1 MKEKFLESI
10 KKTRNYVVA
19 KIKSNRVAIIVVILL
34 SIGFISDKN
43 RTKRIADERNVG
55 DTVPKESIFIDM
67 TLYSK
72 NLKEKREYLLDNFD
86 NDFVIGDKK
95 APLTIVDFSSFSC
108 SFCRQMRRDINKI
121 VDEYAVKSKRLRY
134 VLRPV
139 VNSKTIAL
147 KILLGC
153 VEDSDKRWKLID
165 SIFSIDWMKIN
176 SVKTAVDGLMTKH
189 NIDAEKIR
197 DCLNDDEKYQK
208 IVYYQ
213 RENSQIFK
221 IEKTPLLVV
230 NGRTYSGYKNYD
242 ELKKIIDE
250 NVHKN

>member
-1 MKEKFLESI
+1 MKENFLESI
-10 KKTRNYVVA
+10 KKARDYLTA
-19 KIKSNRVAIIVVILL
+19 KVKSNRVLIVVVVLL
-34 SIGFISDKN
+34 SVGFVSGKN
-43 RTKRIADERNVG
+43 RVKRIADERNIG
-55 DTVPKESIFIDM
+55 DAVPKESIFVDM

-72 NLKEKREYLLDNFD
+72 NLREKREYLLDNFD
-86 NDFVIGDKK
+86 NDFVIGDKN

-147 KILLGC
+147 KILLSC
-153 VEDSDKRWKLID
+153 VEDGDKQWELID
-165 SIFSIDWMKIN
+165 SIFGIDWMKID
-176 SVKTAVDGLMTKH
+176 SMKTTIEGLMAKH
-189 NIDAEKIR
+189 NIDAKKVR
-197 DCLNDDEKYQK
+197 DCLNNDEMYQK

-221 IEKTPLLVV
+221 IERTPLLVV